1 MKPSYGLQDADIVRM
16 LQEGNTAAEAD
27 KAERKWR
34 EESVEADRTLIATQS
49 ALDSDADLLDASER
63 KAIDEAVER
72 VKEALQGKNAEELRA
87 RTAALVAATADFAAR
102 RMDRAI
108 RQALAGQNLAALN
121 EKDKE

>member
-1 MKPSYGLQDADIVRM
+1 M